1 MSTRISSGAARTSS
15 SASPEQ
21 QDTSAPS
28 SGTARSLLSIGE
40 LARRA
45 QVSPRTIRY
54 YEELGILPTPQRTAG
69 GSRRYP
75 PEYLSYVQGA
85 LLLKELGF
93 SLEEVRELCQGT
105 QERTGEASAR
115 THAMLATK
123 MAVLEQ
129 RIRLLSRLH
138 DLIRAAAEGGG
149 EANSGAAELLRLLGE
164 EAQAAGSA
172 SSPTGQR

>member
-21 QDTSAPS
+21 QDASAPS

-75 PEYLSYVQGA
+75 PEYVSYVQDRKGTR
-85 LLLKELGF
+85 LNSSHLKN
-93 SLEEVRELCQGT
+93 SY
-105 QERTGEASAR
+105 
-115 THAMLATK
+115 
-123 MAVLEQ
+123 AVFC
-129 RIRLLSRLH
+129 
-138 DLIRAAAEGGG
+138 
-149 EANSGAAELLRLLGE
+149 
-164 EAQAAGSA
+164 
-172 SSPTGQR
+172 